1 MHRISAF
8 QTTFRV
14 MLSNKTRTLLTMLG
28 IIIGIASIMIVYSTG
43 EGIFS
48 LVVGQVSSF
57 GTDIIETEVK
67 VPSDKKGQA
76 GESQSASAIASG
88 VQVTSLVIKDM
99 EEVRKIANVKNAY
112 GAIMSQEQVS
122 YRAENRR
129 AFVLG
134 TTAGYIEIDKST
146 VANGRFFTDAEDKNL
161 SEVAVL
167 GSKMKDKLFGDEDPI
182 GKTISL
188 RQHKFTV
195 IGVMSE
201 RGGAMFLDFD
211 NYVYVPLRTLQ
222 KKIMGLD
229 YMMYM
234 VHQLKDPTKG
244 EETAAEAASII
255 RTNHKITDPNRDD
268 FRVVTMSESLNSLK
282 TVTDA
287 ITLLLLG
294 IVVISLIV
302 GGVGIMNVM
311 YVVVTERTME
321 IGLRKAVGATV
332 NDILW
337 EFLVESAVITL
348 AGGLI
353 GIIVGIGVSWLVAV
367 LAQSYGFAWTLTIP
381 AKAYIVSIAFSLV
394 CGVLFGLYPALK
406 AAKLDPI
413 EAIRTE

>member
-1 MHRISAF
+1 
-8 QTTFRV
+8 
-14 MLSNKTRTLLTMLG
+14 MLSNKVRTLLTMLG

-43 EGIFS
+43 EGIFG
-48 LVVGQVSSF
+48 LVVGQVQSF
-57 GTDIIETEVK
+57 GTDIIETEIK
-67 VPSDKKGQA
+67 VPSNKKGQA

-88 VQVTSLVIKDM
+88 VQITTLVIKDM
-99 EEVRKIANVKNAY
+99 EDVRKIANVKNAY

-146 VANGRFFTDAEDKNL
+146 IASGRFFTDAEDKNL

-167 GSKMKDKLFGDEDPI
+167 GFKMKDKLFGDEDPI
-182 GKTISL
+182 GKTITL
-188 RQHKFTV
+188 RKHKFTV
-195 IGVMSE
+195 IGVMTE
-201 RGGAMFLDFD
+201 RGGGMFLDFD

-222 KKIMGLD
+222 KKVMGLD

-234 VHQLKDPTKG
+234 VHQLKDPAKG
-244 EETAAEAASII
+244 EETAAEAASIL
-255 RTNHKITDPNRDD
+255 RVNHKITDPNRDD
-268 FRVVTMSESLNSLK
+268 FRVVTMSEALGSLK
-282 TVTDA
+282 TVSDA

-294 IVVISLIV
+294 IVIISLIV

-332 NDILW
+332 GDILW
-337 EFLVESAVITL
+337 EFLVESVVITTI
-348 AGGLI
+348 GGLI
-353 GIIVGIGVSWLVAV
+353 GIVVGIGVSALVAYF
-367 LAQSYGFAWTLTIP
+367 AQSYGFAWSLVIP
-381 AKAYIVSIAFSLV
+381 AKAYVVSIVFSMV
-394 CGVLFGLYPALK
+394 CGVFFGLYPARK
-406 AAKLDPI
+406 AALLDPI